1 MQILQMQKMQKLF
14 CINTKNNAKTREN
27 TRTRS
32 RAENGRKSA
41 KNQQKNGKNAT
52 TASGANDEQ
61 ISINGINTRRK
72 LLLYIDLVQV
82 YYLQLQKMQMQILHS
97 FALSYY
103 ANADFATR
111 LHYVYDLKRVAHKC
125 ARGRSRRPVPQQSTA
140 RHYRQDFLK
149 HKYFL
154 FSRLTIRRTAFIFNL
169 SADNHGC
176 IS

>member
-1 MQILQMQKMQKLF
+1 MQMQILQMQKMQKLF

-41 KNQQKNGKNAT
+41 KKWQKNGKNAT

-61 ISINGINTRRK
+61 IRINGTNARRK

-82 YYLQLQKMQMQILHS
+82 YNLQMQKMQMQILHS

-111 LHYVYDLKRVAHKC
+111 LHYVYVFVYVYVYDLKRESATR
-125 ARGRSRRPVPQQSTA
+125 ARRTSRPLPSRKDRRP
-140 RHYRQDFLK
+140 
-149 HKYFL
+149 
-154 FSRLTIRRTAFIFNL
+154 L
-169 SADNHGC
+169 SAGFTKT
-176 IS
+176 